1 VGILSGLHH
10 LPMLVTKRTR
20 KGGTLY
26 EILQKISAGRC
37 CHNKMKLLYGKRLVK
52 EAAIVPGNATSKI
65 FTCIPRFVLMLI
77 EFEYQYGT

>member
-26 EILQKISAGRC
+26 EILLKISAGRC
-37 CHNKMKLLYGKRLVK
+37 CHNKMKLFYGKRLVK
-52 EAAIVPGNATSKI
+52 KAAIVHGNASGKI
-65 FTCIPRFVLMLI
+65 STCILKIGLI
-77 EFEYQYGT
+77 LVEFASL